1 MHDRAQKVLRFAV
14 TGALVGATSTTTGC
28 DALSRI
34 FLGPEPE
41 PPTINVPPEPV
52 ETINVPPDPEP
63 QPEGTG
69 PTLPPTTPTTPPEPE
84 PNG

>member
-14 TGALVGATSTTTGC
+14 TGALVGAATTTTGC

-34 FLGPEPE
+34 LGREPE
-41 PPTINVPPEPV
+41 PPTINVPPEPPPVV
-52 ETINVPPDPEP
+52 EHTINVPPDPQP
-63 QPEGTG
+63 PPEGTA
-69 PTLPPTTPTTPPEPE
+69 PPVEPTPPEPE